1 MLFIPQFNDASG
13 NVGLPLKVPT
23 CMRWCDNYIFRNII
37 LFALMTYV
45 VVKAKVNFPMIF
57 GLKRDQEPLILFSFA
72 RVGKHTPL
80 SLSLPYSMPLSYGP
94 SYILPITLL
103 YSILIAIRFYIHLAF
118 QCPLSIP
125 APVEF
130 SQFLYSKV
138 GT

>member
-1 MLFIPQFNDASG
+1 MLFISQFNDASG

-80 SLSLPYSMPLSYGP
+80 SLSLCPIQCPYLMVQVIFYLLLY
-94 SYILPITLL
+94 YIL
-103 YSILIAIRFYIHLAF
+103 F
-118 QCPLSIP
+118 
-125 APVEF
+125 
-130 SQFLYSKV
+130 
-138 GT
+138 